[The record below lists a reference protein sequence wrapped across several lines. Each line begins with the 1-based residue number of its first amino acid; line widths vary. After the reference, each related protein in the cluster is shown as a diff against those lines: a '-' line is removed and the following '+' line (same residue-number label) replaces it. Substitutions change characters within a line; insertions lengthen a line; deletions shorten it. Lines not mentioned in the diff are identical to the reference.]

1 LLWYEKQLT
10 KLKMP
15 EGLEWDM
22 WGALFYVGTIFTTI
36 GYGNIAPRTPGGQA
50 LSIVYA
56 IFGIPLVLA
65 ILSQFGKT
73 LTSFDR

>member
-1 LLWYEKQLT
+1 MELKWPNKTTDRRGYYHIIGHFYIDLFSDKQFSFSFRKILLWYENQLT

-36 GYGNIAPRTPGGQA
+36 G
-50 LSIVYA
+50 
-56 IFGIPLVLA
+56 
-65 ILSQFGKT
+65 
-73 LTSFDR
+73 